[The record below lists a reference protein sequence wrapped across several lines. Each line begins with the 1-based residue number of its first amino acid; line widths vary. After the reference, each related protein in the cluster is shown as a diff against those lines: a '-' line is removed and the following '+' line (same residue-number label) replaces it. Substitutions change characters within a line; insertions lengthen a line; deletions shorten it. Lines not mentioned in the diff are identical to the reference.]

1 MAKAV
6 KQKKKKKLKLL
17 NFSVVFFMLSAILYL
32 GSTLFLR
39 TYNNSLSSKKQ
50 EIEAKISELK
60 VANGAL
66 AVEVNT
72 LNNRE
77 RVNTIAADKGLSL
90 DQNNII
96 TITKTDG
103 D

>member
-1 MAKAV
+1 MARTNAKR
-6 KQKKKKKLKLL
+6 KKKRLRTNIAVGVLFIISCL
-17 NFSVVFFMLSAILYL
+17 AFLT
-32 GSTLFLR
+32 STLFLR
-39 TYNNSLSSKKQ
+39 TYNNSLSSHKQ
-50 EIEAKISELK
+50 ELEAKITELQI
-60 VANGAL
+60 ANDAV

-77 RVNTIAADKGLSL
+77 RVNSIAADKGLSL
-90 DQNNII
+90 EQNNII

>member
-60 VANGAL
+60 VANDAL

>member
-60 VANGAL
+60 VANDAL

-96 TITKTDG
+96 TITKANG

>member
-6 KQKKKKKLKLL
+6 KQKKKKRLKLL

-60 VANGAL
+60 VANDAL

>member
-60 VANGAL
+60 VSNDAL

>member
-1 MAKAV
+1 MAKKI

-17 NFSVVFFMLSAILYL
+17 NFSVVFFMPSAILYL

-60 VANGAL
+60 VANDAL

>member
-1 MAKAV
+1 MAKKAIR
-6 KQKKKKKLKLL
+6 KRKKIRLV
-17 NFSVVFFMLSAILYL
+17 NFTVFLFVISSILFL
-32 GSTLFLR
+32 ASTLFLR
-39 TYNNSLSSKKQ
+39 TYNTQLSSQKQ
-50 EIEAKISELK
+50 EYEAKISELR
-60 VANGAL
+60 VANDAI

>member
-1 MAKAV
+1 MTKAV

-17 NFSVVFFMLSAILYL
+17 NFSLVFFMLSAILYL

-39 TYNNSLSSKKQ
+39 TYNNSLSAKKQ
-50 EIEAKISELK
+50 EIEARINELR
-60 VANGAL
+60 VTNDAV

>member
-1 MAKAV
+1 MSVSEKR
-6 KQKKKKKLKLL
+6 KKKKRLKLGT
-17 NFSVVFFMLSAILYL
+17 FTGVFFLASALLYL
-32 GSTLFLR
+32 ASTLFLR

-50 EIEAKISELK
+50 EIEAKITELQ
-60 VANGAL
+60 VANDAV

-77 RVNTIAADKGLSL
+77 RVNSIATDKGLSL

>member
-1 MAKAV
+1 MAATGKNR
-6 KQKKKKKLKLL
+6 KKKRLK
-17 NFSVVFFMLSAILYL
+17 FGTFTCVFFLVSSLLYL
-32 GSTLFLR
+32 MSTLFLR

-50 EIEAKISELK
+50 EIEAKITELQI
-60 VANGAL
+60 ANDAV

-77 RVNTIAADKGLSL
+77 RVNSIAMDKGLSL
-90 DQNNII
+90 EQNNII
-96 TITKTDG
+96 TITKTGG

>member
-1 MAKAV
+1 MTKAV

-17 NFSVVFFMLSAILYL
+17 NFSLVFFMLSAILYL

-39 TYNNSLSSKKQ
+39 TYNNSLSAKKQ
-50 EIEAKISELK
+50 EIEARINELR
-60 VANGAL
+60 VTNDAVE
-66 AVEVNT
+66 VEVNT

>member
-50 EIEAKISELK
+50 EIEAKITELQI
-60 VANGAL
+60 ANDAV

-77 RVNTIAADKGLSL
+77 RVNSIAMDKGLSL
-90 DQNNII
+90 EQNNII

>member
-1 MAKAV
+1 MATAMKR
-6 KQKKKKKLKLL
+6 KKKKRIKLL
-17 NFSVVFFMLSAILYL
+17 NFSVTFFLVSSILFL

-50 EIEAKISELK
+50 EIEAKITELQ
-60 VANGAL
+60 VANDAV

>member
-60 VANGAL
+60 VANDAL

-77 RVNTIAADKGLSL
+77 RVNTIAADRGLSL

>member
-1 MAKAV
+1 MTKNV
-6 KQKKKKKLKLL
+6 NRKKKKKLKLI
-17 NFSVVFFMLSAILYL
+17 NFAVVFFLTSSLLYL

-39 TYNNSLSSKKQ
+39 TYNNSLSSRKQ
-50 EIEAKISELK
+50 EIEAKITELQ
-60 VANGAL
+60 VANDAV

-77 RVNTIAADKGLSL
+77 RVNTIASDKGLRL
-90 DQNNII
+90 EQNNII
-96 TITKTDG
+96 TITKTNG

>member
-1 MAKAV
+1 MTKAV

-60 VANGAL
+60 VANDAL